1 MVVPVRARIQPK
13 RFFSIARGQLA
24 ELEAGDFSREITKLN
39 SEQMAALEELHQATS
54 DVVPAGSAFERYL
67 HPVTAYLI
75 LPLFA
80 LFNAGVVI
88 DYKLIHALSHSVGLG
103 VLLGLVIGKQ
113 AGIAGAS
120 WIVVRCRLADMPSG
134 LGWRQIYGAAI
145 LGGIGFTM
153 ALFISELAIQDSQL
167 LGFSK
172 LAILVASVL
181 CAAGGY
187 LVLRRAQLPERSTI
201 IS

>member
-1 MVVPVRARIQPK
+1 M
-13 RFFSIARGQLA
+13 A
-24 ELEAGDFSREITKLN
+24 ELEAGDFHGEITKLD
-39 SEQMAALEELHQATS
+39 SEQMDALEQLHKATS

-67 HPVTAYLI
+67 HPVTAYVI

-88 DYKLIHALSHSVGLG
+88 NYRLIHALTHPVGLG
-103 VLLGLVIGKQ
+103 VVLGLVIGKQ

-120 WIVVRCRLADMPSG
+120 WLVVHSRIADMPTDLS
-134 LGWRQIYGAAI
+134 WRQIYGAAI

-153 ALFISELAIQDSQL
+153 ALFISDLAIEDSQL

-172 LAILVASVL
+172 LGILVASTV

-187 LVLRRAQLPERSTI
+187 MVLRKSKV
-201 IS
+201 S